1 VSVAHVL
8 VVDDDADV
16 RAVVSKGISKLGHE
30 VWDVADGA
38 EALELLKTT
47 PFDLIVSDVF
57 MAEMDGMELLM
68 RIQQLELSVPVVLIS
83 GGGFTSKEEVL
94 SMAAACG
101 AVATLDKPFTL
112 DELWSVVRPLLP
124 PSPGKQP

>member
-1 VSVAHVL
+1 VAHIL

-16 RAVVSKGISKLGHE
+16 RSVVRRGIARLGHQ

-68 RIQQLELSVPVVLIS
+68 RIQQLELNVPVVLIS
-83 GGGFTSKEEVL
+83 GGGFTSRDEVL
-94 SMAAACG
+94 RMAASCG

-112 DELWSVVRPLLP
+112 EELWNVVRPLLP
-124 PSPGKQP
+124 PAPGKP